1 MSQNPNFSFLDLISE
16 QLLNHN
22 SSKWVD
28 IKLEF
33 CSVSDILLDYVLNLD
48 LVEKL
53 SFISVTEMFTL
64 YISYI

>member
-1 MSQNPNFSFLDLISE
+1 MSQHPNVSGFNFRIIF
-16 QLLNHN
+16 NHN

-33 CSVSDILLDYVLNLD
+33 CSVTDILLDYVLNLD

-53 SFISVTEMFTL
+53 SLISVTEMFTL
-64 YISYI
+64 YFSYIC